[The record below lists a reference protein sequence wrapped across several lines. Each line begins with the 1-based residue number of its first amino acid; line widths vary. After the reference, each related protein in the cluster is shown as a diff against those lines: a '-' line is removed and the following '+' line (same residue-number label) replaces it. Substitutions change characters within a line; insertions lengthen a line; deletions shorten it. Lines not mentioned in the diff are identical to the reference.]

1 MSHVLVD
8 AAGAVRTVTL
18 DRPEKRN
25 AMNQAMLDALYGV
38 FTSEPAAGERV
49 VVIRANGPSFC
60 AGIDL
65 AERRQR
71 GTPTSESP
79 VERVFH
85 AMETYPL
92 PVISVVQ
99 GAAIAGGCELA
110 LHSEFVVAAEDAR
123 FGMSLAQI
131 GLAPTWFLCKKLME
145 VAGPVATRE
154 ILLLGDPVP
163 ARWMHDHGLIARIAP
178 AGELDASVSALVDRL
193 CANAPLSLRAMKAMI
208 IRQLDY
214 RGGIDRKDTEA
225 LVRAARASADAREGM
240 AARLER
246 RPARFT
252 GS

>member
-1 MSHVLVD
+1 MSHVRVE
-8 AAGAVRTVTL
+8 AGGPVKTVTL
-18 DRPEKRN
+18 DRAEKRN
-25 AMNQAMLDALYGV
+25 ALTQAMLDSLHAA
-38 FTSEPAAGERV
+38 FTAQPAPEERV
-49 VVIRANGPSFC
+49 VVLRARGPSFC

-65 AERRQR
+65 AERQR
-71 GTPTSESP
+71 GGTPTSESP

-92 PVISVVQ
+92 PIISIVQ
-99 GAAIAGGCELA
+99 GSAIAGGCEMA

-163 ARWMHDHGLIARIAP
+163 ARWMHDHGLISRVAP
-178 AGELDASVSALVDRL
+178 PDRLDAAAQEIIDRL
-193 CANAPLSLRAMKAMI
+193 CANAPLSLRAMKALI

-214 RGGIDRKDTEA
+214 RDGIDRGDTDS
-225 LVRAARASADAREGM
+225 LVRAARASSDAREGM

-246 RPARFT
+246 RAPKFT
-252 GS
+252 GA